1 MDINDI
7 LVLIDGKEEDTSP
20 KADDIS
26 LTEQVESFE
35 RYNPLKIIEE

>member
-7 LVLIDGKEEDTSP
+7 LDLINGKEEDILP

-26 LTEQVESFE
+26 STEQVETFD